1 MSAGIEQC
9 KKIPFYPFLWHHPL
23 MIQLS
28 FGDIRVKHLQ
38 STVFEVW
45 VLKFCLNLQ
54 GYAVLRKSLAPLWY
68 FSECRLI
75 AQFSCIEKRAKAVA
89 SVGQGSLRLQTSK
102 FQLNYDFAL
111 KNFRLVLPIHIAQWG
126 GIGSGAVFLFLVT
139 LGFLEIRNYE
149 TLRLQKKHWLIL
161 RNFVIPIVLVY
172 SYICIVG
179 LNSDVSFKIRDTELI
194 IFKKDFD

>member
-1 MSAGIEQC
+1 MAQ
-9 KKIPFYPFLWHHPL
+9 LW
-23 MIQLS
+23 
-28 FGDIRVKHLQ
+28 D
-38 STVFEVW
+38 
-45 VLKFCLNLQ
+45 
-54 GYAVLRKSLAPLWY
+54 

-139 LGFLEIRNYE
+139 LGFLEIRIYE

-161 RNFVIPIVLVY
+161 RNFVTPMCLSVY
-172 SYICIVG
+172 SYTCIVG
-179 LNSDVSFKIRDTELI
+179 LNLVVSIKIRDTELI